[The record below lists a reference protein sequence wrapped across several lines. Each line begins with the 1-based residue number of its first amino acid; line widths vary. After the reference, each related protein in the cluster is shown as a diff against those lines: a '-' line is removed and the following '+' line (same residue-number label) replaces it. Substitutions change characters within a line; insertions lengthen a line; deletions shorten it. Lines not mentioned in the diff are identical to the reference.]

1 MIMKIKTHGSLFSGI
16 GAPELASEWMGWKNL
31 FHCEIND
38 FCRSF
43 LEKRFKGTSYADITK
58 TDFNIWR
65 NRVDILTGGFP
76 CQDASKAKQMGGK
89 GQLGL
94 EGERTGLWCT
104 CAGRLMKFVHGGLLQ
119 KTLPISQE
127 LTTEEILQKSS
138 IRFPDWGTM
147 RNGRLCTLRMQV
159 RPKEEPG
166 VTWLLTPTASD
177 YKRVN
182 ISSPMYA
189 RRLNRS
195 SGAIAEQLYRL
206 GNRDLLNHQFVA
218 WIMGFPLNHLKCM
231 ANLD

>member
-1 MIMKIKTHGSLFSGI
+1 MQILPKQISIFGETEWTSLQADSP
-16 GAPELASEWMGWKNL
+16 AKMQVRQSRWE
-31 FHCEIND
+31 
-38 FCRSF
+38 
-43 LEKRFKGTSYADITK
+43 EKDNSDLKEKGPDY
-58 TDFNIWR
+58 
-65 NRVDILTGGFP
+65 GG
-76 CQDASKAKQMGGK
+76 
-89 GQLGL
+89 
-94 EGERTGLWCT
+94 T